1 MSRSDSRMARAQW
14 NRPRRRGQV
23 QWIVPALLFTLWIL
37 GLLTSW
43 TLGGTIHLLLLAA
56 LGMIL
61 WRMFGRRPL
70 V

>member
-1 MSRSDSRMARAQW
+1 M
-14 NRPRRRGQV
+14 
-23 QWIVPALLFTLWIL
+23 VPALLFTLWIL